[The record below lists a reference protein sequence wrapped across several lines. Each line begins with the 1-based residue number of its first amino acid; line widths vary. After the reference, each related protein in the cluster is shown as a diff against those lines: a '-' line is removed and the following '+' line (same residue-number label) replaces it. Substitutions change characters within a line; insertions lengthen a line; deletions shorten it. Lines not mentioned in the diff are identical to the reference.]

1 MNQLSIETQRLHLR
15 SLSISDCEDFFRYRS
30 MPEVAVYQSFEA
42 MTKEEAQAFILENS
56 HYHFGM
62 PGEWVQ
68 YGIEVR
74 ETNSLIGDFALKLDL
89 EDSQLADLGIT
100 ISPYHQRKEYAKEAL
115 GGILSYLFE
124 GEGIQRVL
132 AVADAE
138 NEASIAMLLS
148 VGFPK
153 AGMMD
158 QEVFFKGKW
167 GKEYHFVLSKEEWKS
182 GRTKHLT

>member
-1 MNQLSIETQRLHLR
+1 MNQLSIETPRLHLR
-15 SLSISDCEDFFRYRS
+15 PLTESDFEDFFRYRS

-56 HYHFGM
+56 QYHFGM

-89 EDSQLADLGIT
+89 EDSQLAELGIT
-100 ISPYHQRKEYAKEAL
+100 ISPMHQRKGYAKEAL
-115 GGILSYLFE
+115 LGILSYLFE
-124 GEGIQRVL
+124 GKSIQRVV

-138 NEASIAMLLS
+138 NEASIAMLIRA
-148 VGFPK
+148 GFPK
-153 AGMMD
+153 EGMIE

-167 GKEYHFVLSKEEWKS
+167 GKEYHFLLSKEDWKS
-182 GRTKHLT
+182 GQTN